1 MNQVITI
8 AVKLMKTMKPL
19 SLLLIG
25 FFPLIVSSAEVTELS
40 IDAGTCWLKERGV
53 AIKDQAISINGIK
66 RQGYGC
72 LAFVKEDDFD
82 EKFNFCVYSG
92 FEVAGELPNYYAC
105 SISKEKNSYMFR
117 AYAEGYEERQQK
129 ADLVCQFMCFNK

>member
-8 AVKLMKTMKPL
+8 AVKLLRTMKPL

-40 IDAGTCWLKERGV
+40 IDAGTCSLKERGIT
-53 AIKDQAISINGIK
+53 IKEQAISIDGIK
-66 RQGYGC
+66 RQGHGC
-72 LAFVKEDDFD
+72 LAFIMEDDFD

-105 SISKEKNSYMFR
+105 SISKENNSYMFR
-117 AYAEGYEERQQK
+117 AYAEGYEERQRK
-129 ADLVCQFMCFNK
+129 ADLICRFMCFNK